1 MSPLSP
7 CGRQYLTAEEAETA
21 AGARAYKAGQLAAEG
36 RPVAE
41 YVVLSHGSH
50 FHVREAGAGVVQL
63 RPGDTGP
70 DPATRQAVR
79 ERDGFACVC
88 CGTSIIGRPSS
99 TGHRKRR
106 SQGGTNSLSNL
117 LTFLGYGD
125 GRTADDHHW
134 RIDKRI
140 DPMDELHGYTVRRAG
155 NPLLVSVMY
164 FERDGSGLERYLHD
178 DGSLE
183 AWPEVAA

>member
-7 CGRQYLTAEEAETA
+7 CGKQYRVESEAQCA
-21 AGARAYKAGQLAAEG
+21 ADLRNYKAGQLCREG
-36 RPVAE
+36 EKPAVYE
-41 YVVLSHGSH
+41 VLLHGSH
-50 FHVREAGAGVVQL
+50 FHVRQAGDGVVQL

-70 DPATRQAVR
+70 DAATRQAVR

-99 TGHRKRR
+99 IGHRKRR

-117 LTFLGYGD
+117 LTFLGFGD

-140 DPMDELHGYTVRRAG
+140 DPMDELHGYTVRREG
-155 NPLLVSVMY
+155 NPLLVSVTY
-164 FERDGSGLERYLHD
+164 FGRDGSGPERYLHD